1 LSHPSLSKENHVNKT
16 LLVIGSGPG
25 IGYATAER
33 FAREDY
39 RIVLSSRSINKLQAQ
54 ALRLGGLGTSVT
66 LVEADA
72 GKPGQIHDLVQR
84 LAAEGPLTLL
94 YNAGVLRYDSSG
106 KLLPLALA
114 EHSAAELQSDMTI
127 NLTSA
132 LVAVRAA
139 AAAMTARGEGTIL
152 LTGGGFGI
160 EPSPDFLPISIGKAG
175 IRAIAK
181 AMFVPLK
188 EAGVHIATVT
198 VGRLVSPGSED
209 ARVIAEAFWTMSSA
223 PKDDWTW
230 ETTIA

>member
-1 LSHPSLSKENHVNKT
+1 MKKT

-33 FAREDY
+33 FAREGY
-39 RIVLSSRSINKLQAQ
+39 RIVLSSRSLNNLQAQ
-54 ALRLGGLGTSVT
+54 ALRLGSLGASVT

-72 GKPGQIHDLVQR
+72 GKPALIHDLVQR

-94 YNAGVLRYDSSG
+94 YNAGVLRYDDSG
-106 KLLPLALA
+106 ELRPLALA
-114 EHSAAELQSDMTI
+114 EHSAAELQSDITI

-160 EPSPDFLPISIGKAG
+160 EPSPDFLPISVGKAG

-181 AMFVPLK
+181 AMFAPLK
-188 EAGVHIATVT
+188 DAGIHIATVT
-198 VGRLVSPGSED
+198 VGRVVSPGSDD
-209 ARVIAEAFWTMSSA
+209 ARAVAEAFWTMASS
-223 PKDDWTW
+223 PKDGWTW